1 VVAASV
7 DPTLRDQQLQGEIE
21 LLASVMLGATGA
33 AAHLTEGEV
42 DSLLGLGPGPVGPS
56 TE

>member
-1 VVAASV
+1 VVTASV

-33 AAHLTEGEV
+33 AVHLSEGEV
-42 DSLLGLGPGPVGPS
+42 DSLLGVRPGTADLS